1 MTTQSG
7 NAARPAQRRTGAAA
21 LDPTLARAIQRRR
34 APAAPSAWHNTA
46 LFGWRA
52 LLKIKHVPEQLFDV
66 VVTPIMFTVMFTYL
80 FGGALAG
87 SSIEYLQFLL
97 PGILAQT
104 VIFTTIYTGVTLNTD
119 ISKGIYDR
127 FKSMPIWAPS
137 PLVGAMVGDVLRYT
151 GSSLIVVII
160 GLVLGFRPEAGV
172 AGILASLILLNLF
185 AFGIGWIFTTLGL
198 LMRTPGTVMTVS
210 WIVLMPMTFAS
221 NVFVDPATMPSL
233 LQTIVG
239 ANPVSHL
246 VSALRDLMNGTAQ
259 ITGIALALAL
269 PAAITAVF
277 APVAMLLYR
286 RPR

>member
-1 MTTQSG
+1 MSEQK
-7 NAARPAQRRTGAAA
+7 
-21 LDPTLARAIQRRR
+21 LAPVTEPGTDSVFDAELERAISRR
-34 APAAPSAWHNTA
+34 AAPRRPGPVSNATM
-46 LFGWRA
+46 FGWRA

-87 SSIEYLQFLL
+87 STIDYLQFLL

-127 FKSMPIWAPS
+127 FKSMPIWGPS
-137 PLVGAMVGDVLRYT
+137 PLVGAMLGDFLRYT
-151 GSSLIVVII
+151 GSSIIVVLI
-160 GLVLGFRPEAGV
+160 GLLMGFRPEAGL
-172 AGILASLILLNLF
+172 AGVLYSMVLLNVF

-198 LMRTPGTVMTVS
+198 LMRTPGTVMTIS
-210 WIVLMPMTFAS
+210 WIVLMPLTFAS
-221 NVFVDPATMPSL
+221 NVFVDPATMPGW
-233 LQTIVG
+233 LQAVVN

-246 VSALRDLMNGTAQ
+246 VSAIRELMAGTA
-259 ITGIALALAL
+259 TLSGLLLALAL
-269 PAAITAVF
+269 PAFITLVF
-277 APVAMLLYR
+277 APLAMVLYR

>member
-1 MTTQSG
+1 MTDIRNTLPPSEGAELTTEALQQAIS
-7 NAARPAQRRTGAAA
+7 RREAPG
-21 LDPTLARAIQRRR
+21 RAGPLSNVIM
-34 APAAPSAWHNTA
+34 
-46 LFGWRA
+46 FGWRA

-104 VIFTTIYTGVTLNTD
+104 VIFTTLYTGVTLNTD

-137 PLVGAMVGDVLRYT
+137 PLVGAMLGDVLRYS
-151 GSSLIVVII
+151 GSAVIVVLI
-160 GLVLGFRPEAGV
+160 GLLMGFRPDAGLSGV
-172 AGILASLILLNLF
+172 LASILLLNVF
-185 AFGIGWIFTTLGL
+185 AFGVGWIFTTLGL
-198 LMRTPGTVMTVS
+198 LMRTPGTVMTIS
-210 WIVLMPMTFAS
+210 WIVLMPLTFAS
-221 NVFVDPATMPSL
+221 NVFVDPSTMPDF
-233 LQTIVG
+233 LQAVVN

-246 VSALRDLMNGTAQ
+246 VTAIRELMAGTADLRSLM
-259 ITGIALALAL
+259 LALVL
-269 PAAITAVF
+269 PAIITTVF
-277 APVAMLLYR
+277 GPLAMLLYH